1 MLAQD
6 IFFEWVRTCI
16 MRSPFDVL
24 DGNGLN
30 VMGNRPGSCVC
41 AKWPQYQGEDRWRFN
56 SLTYTY
62 KAGGFDKLVRAV
74 LAHDDERVFPAR
86 DWLGFARSDRPRQ
99 SRSSN
104 VVCSLQMFAHAA
116 CWDGI
121 LDRVPG
127 QVADRKRDPC
137 ELHVCQL

>member
-56 SLTYTY
+56 GLTYTY
-62 KAGGFDKLVRAV
+62 KAGGFDHSFELCKLTTMSAFSPPAIG
-74 LAHDDERVFPAR
+74 LASREATDLANP
-86 DWLGFARSDRPRQ
+86 DRP
-99 SRSSN
+99 
-104 VVCSLQMFAHAA
+104 M
-116 CWDGI
+116 
-121 LDRVPG
+121 
-127 QVADRKRDPC
+127 
-137 ELHVCQL
+137 